1 MKCCD
6 VTAGMLREKLF
17 IQRETLTQDALGGDV
32 KEFSSIGSTFGYVQ
46 PTGGGER
53 FFGQQLEATITH
65 KIVIRFRT
73 NINPADRILLR
84 GEPLQIRRI
93 LNLEMRDKFL
103 ELHCE
108 QGVAT

>member
-6 VTAGMLREKLF
+6 ITAGMLREKLT
-17 IQRETLTQDALGGDV
+17 IQRQELTQDALGGDV
-32 KEFSSIGSTFGYVQ
+32 KQFVSIASVFGYVR
-46 PTGGGER
+46 PTGGSER
-53 FFGQQLEATITH
+53 VFGQQLEATITH
-65 KIVIRFRT
+65 KIVIRYRT

-84 GEPLQIRRI
+84 SEPLQIRRI

-108 QGVAT
+108 EGVVT